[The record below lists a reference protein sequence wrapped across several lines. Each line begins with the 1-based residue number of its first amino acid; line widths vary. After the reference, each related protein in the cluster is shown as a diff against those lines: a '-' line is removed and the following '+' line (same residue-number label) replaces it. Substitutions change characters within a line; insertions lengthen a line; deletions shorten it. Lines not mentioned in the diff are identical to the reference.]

1 MEQSFVLRGEYT
13 NAGGAHLV
21 SPLQAFFVV
30 AFSDVLEFHV
40 KDVLDGGFYL
50 QKTILFQHLSGSDRY
65 DWSYSSFE
73 FLDVFGIIRGEDAGL
88 VYAFIE
94 KRFIYF
100 VFHDQQRLQLPFG
113 QLDILPKHL
122 DVCHLAPQE
131 LSHFINSFPEN
142 WMLAYVVIEHLQ
154 FLRSQ
159 EDFTLTRH
167 NIFSER
173 LLDDDIAVLG

>member
-1 MEQSFVLRGEYT
+1 MEQSFVLRGKYT

-21 SPLQAFFVV
+21 SPLQPFFIVT
-30 AFSDVLEFHV
+30 FSDVLEFHV
-40 KDVLDGGFYL
+40 KDVLDGCFYL
-50 QKTILFQHLSGSDRY
+50 QEIILFEHLSGSDRY
-65 DWSYSSFE
+65 HRGYSSFE
-73 FLDVFGIIRGEDAGL
+73 FLDVLGIIGGEDAGL

-100 VFHDQQRLQLPFG
+100 VFHDQKMCQLPFG
-113 QLDILPKHL
+113 HLDIFPKHL
-122 DVCHLAPQE
+122 DVCHLATQV
-131 LSHFINSFPEN
+131 LSHLVNSFTEN
-142 WMLAYVVIEHLQ
+142 WMLVYVVIEHLQ

-173 LLDDDIAVLG
+173 FLNVDIAVFG